1 MTSFEKNLRR
11 FESQL
16 SSRNIKTANFKGLK
30 DPKPDA
36 IVICGMGGSGLAGDI
51 IREHAAILKIP
62 VPVVTLKN
70 DGLLPLPFK
79 RPFYICI
86 SFSGNTEETI
96 HCLTEALKAKKK
108 SGIAIVTGRGG
119 TMRKIAEKKMLP
131 AAYFDPGDLTP
142 REASGMM
149 YYGIASVL
157 QAIFPAVAVR
167 DLSRTIKAAQFSA
180 RGISLAGKLKGKNIL
195 VYSDEAHAALG
206 YIWKISF
213 NETGKNAAFWNT
225 YSEINHN
232 EIVGFENIKG
242 PWFALWL
249 TDPALERK
257 NKDKIKFVA
266 QKMKQRGIESAMI
279 PLEGKNDEEKFWNG
293 VAFAWWTA
301 LGLAKKNGV
310 APEETKI
317 IDELKKRFQ

>member
-1 MTSFEKNLRR
+1 MTPFEKNLRH

-16 SSRNIKTANFKGLK
+16 SGRNIKTVNFKKLETT
-30 DPKPDA
+30 KPDA
-36 IVICGMGGSGLAGDI
+36 VVVCGMGGSGLAGDI
-51 IREHAAILKIP
+51 VREHAATLGIP

-86 SFSGNTEETI
+86 SFSGNTEETV
-96 HCLTEALKAKKK
+96 HCLIEALKTKKK
-108 SGIAIVTGRGG
+108 SGIAIVTGKGG
-119 TMRKIAEKKMLP
+119 AIRKIAEKKTLP
-131 AAYFDPGDLTP
+131 AAYFNPGDLTP

-157 QAIFPAVAVR
+157 QAIFPAVAVQ
-167 DLSRTIKAAQFSA
+167 DLSRTIKAARFSV
-180 RGISLAGKLKGKNIL
+180 RGTSLAQKLKGKNIL
-195 VYSDEAHAALG
+195 VYSDEVHAALG

-225 YSEINHN
+225 YPEINHN

-242 PWFALWL
+242 SWFALWL

-257 NKDKIKFVA
+257 NKNKIKFVA
-266 QKMKQRGIESAMI
+266 QKLKRRGIESAII
-279 PLEGKNDEEKFWNG
+279 PLEGRNEEEKFWNG
-293 VAFAWWTA
+293 VIFAWWTA

>member
-11 FESQL
+11 FEDQL
-16 SSRNIKTANFKGLK
+16 SVQNIKTANFEKLK
-30 DPKPDA
+30 TPKPDA
-36 IVICGMGGSGLAGDI
+36 VVVCGMGGSGLVGDI
-51 IREHAAILKIP
+51 IREHAAPLGIP

-70 DGLLPLPFK
+70 GGLLPLPFR
-79 RPFYICI
+79 RPFYLCI

-96 HCLTEALKAKKK
+96 HCLSEALKTKKK
-108 SGIAIVTGRGG
+108 SGIAIVTGKGG
-119 TMRKIAEKKMLP
+119 IMRRIAEQKKIP
-131 AAYFDPGDLTP
+131 AASFDPGDLTP

-167 DLSRTIKAAQFSA
+167 DLSRTIKAARFSA
-180 RGISLAGKLKGKNIL
+180 RGTSLAGKLKGKNIL
-195 VYSDEAHAALG
+195 VYSDEAHAALS

-225 YSEINHN
+225 YPEINHN
-232 EIVGFENIKG
+232 EIVGFQNIKG
-242 PWFALWL
+242 PWFVLWL
-249 TDPALERK
+249 IDPALERK
-257 NKDKIKFVA
+257 VKNKVKFVA
-266 QKMKQRGIESAMI
+266 QKLEQRGIKSAMI
-279 PLEGKNDEEKFWNG
+279 PLTGKNEEEKFWNG

-301 LGLAKKNGV
+301 LGLAKQNGV

-317 IDELKKRFQ
+317 IDELKERFQ